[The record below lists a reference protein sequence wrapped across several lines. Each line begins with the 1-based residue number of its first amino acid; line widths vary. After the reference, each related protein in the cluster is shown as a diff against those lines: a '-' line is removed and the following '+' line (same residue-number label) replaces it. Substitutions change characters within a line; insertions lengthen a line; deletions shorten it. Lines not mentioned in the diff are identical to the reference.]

1 MRTQLQ
7 LYEINNLFFADD
19 IWFKK
24 TLRDLVEKHFCTA
37 SPDWLDSHAASK
49 QMRAIFEENTRYDYE
64 VCPITFIKNYS

>member
-1 MRTQLQ
+1 MFQVLNIGLENIVQRLM
-7 LYEINNLFFADD
+7 LSALFLDE

-49 QMRAIFEENTRYDYE
+49 QMRAIFEENSRYE
-64 VCPITFIKNYS
+64 VKIS